1 MADTAEHDY
10 VPHVAP
16 RLRFRHDVKDETAT
30 ARALFLNSGIHP
42 ENDDISRE
50 LWMTIIG
57 ETVGKLMRCT
67 NKLALAQDP
76 ESRRQW
82 KDEGYHE
89 IVVATSLLSRLA
101 EVWEAKP

>member
-1 MADTAEHDY
+1 MNSPNEHDY
-10 VPHVAP
+10 VPHVVP
-16 RLRFRHDVKDETAT
+16 RLRFRHDVKDETAS

-57 ETVGKLMRCT
+57 ETIGKLMRCT

-76 ESRRQW
+76 ETRQRW
-82 KDEGYHE
+82 KDDGYHE